1 MCHGF
6 NGSGKEKSG
15 WGFFQ
20 CFFLIDYRHNTKD
33 HSSHKAE
40 NAFYEELK
48 YEPLIFN
55 TRFQNF
61 VIRVQK
67 HSVFP
72 LKKILAYI

>member
-1 MCHGF
+1 MVLTALGKKNRVGVFF
-6 NGSGKEKSG
+6 NV
-15 WGFFQ
+15 
-20 CFFLIDYRHNTKD
+20 FFLIDYRHNTKD